1 MIQAIALVLD
11 LAPEHWSSGTRMVA
25 IALADYANTD
35 TGHAWPSISKLARRT
50 GLSERQVQRHL
61 RVIELDGWIV
71 KGPERQ
77 GTTLWIWAKRVR
89 LDDRRGDMS
98 VTGGVTW
105 VSPLPRGRGVT
116 PMSPKP
122 LLLNHHENR

>member
-11 LAPEHWSSGTRMVA
+11 FAPEHWSSGTRMVA

-35 TGHAWPSISKLARRT
+35 TGHAWPSIRNLARRT

-61 RVIELDGWIV
+61 RVIESDGWIV

-77 GTTLWIWAKRVR
+77 GSTLWIWVKRIR
-89 LDDRRGDMS
+89 LDDRRGDIH
-98 VTGGVTW
+98 VTGGVTPA
-105 VSPLPRGRGVT
+105 SPLPRGGRVT
-116 PMSPKP
+116 STSPKP
-122 LLLNHHENR
+122 LVLNHHENR